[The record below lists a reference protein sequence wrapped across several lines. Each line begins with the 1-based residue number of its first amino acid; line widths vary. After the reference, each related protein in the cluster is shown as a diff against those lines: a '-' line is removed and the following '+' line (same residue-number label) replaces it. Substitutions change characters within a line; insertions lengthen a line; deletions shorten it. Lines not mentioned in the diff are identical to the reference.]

1 MTQTGKREEQVYEST
16 YVQWPEP
23 VEYRAGLRIKGDTM
37 ARIRVN
43 TEQTNGNWVEK
54 WLTGKKVQ
62 WKSTKIVIEND
73 YSNSKSIQSQQNSG
87 KLYGPREGK
96 Y

>member
-1 MTQTGKREEQVYEST
+1 MTQTGKRDEQVYEST
-16 YVQWPEP
+16 YVLNR

-37 ARIRVN
+37 ARIRAN

>member
-16 YVQWPEP
+16 YDLNR